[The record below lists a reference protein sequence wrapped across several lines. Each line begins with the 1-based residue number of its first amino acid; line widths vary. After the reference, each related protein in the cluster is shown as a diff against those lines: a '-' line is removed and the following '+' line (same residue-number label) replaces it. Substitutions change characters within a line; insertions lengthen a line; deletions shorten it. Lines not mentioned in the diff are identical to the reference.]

1 MFELCD
7 HTADL
12 GIRARAASLDGL
24 MAEAARG
31 FAAVLVADPDRIE
44 PREAETFR
52 VAGTDPAWLLRDWI
66 AELHAAFELR
76 RMLFGEFAVSVGESG
91 LTATARGEPFDP
103 RRHELAHEIK
113 AVTQHD
119 LTVRRTAAGWEGF
132 LLVDI

>member
-24 MAEAARG
+24 MGEAARG
-31 FAAVLVADPDRIE
+31 FAAVLVADPSRIE
-44 PREAETFR
+44 PREEETFT

-76 RMLFGEFAVSVGESG
+76 RMLFREFVVTVGEAG
-91 LTATARGEPFDP
+91 LAATARGERFDP
-103 RRHELAHEIK
+103 RRHELGHEIK
-113 AVTQHD
+113 AVTQHELD
-119 LTVRRTAAGWEGF
+119 VRRTPAGWEAF
-132 LLVDI
+132 VLLDI

>member
-12 GIRARAASLDGL
+12 GIRARAASLDEL
-24 MAEAARG
+24 MVEAARG
-31 FAAVLVADPDRIE
+31 FAAVLVADPDGIE
-44 PREAETFR
+44 PRETETMF

-66 AELHAAFELR
+66 AELLAAFDLR
-76 RMLFGEFAVSVGESG
+76 RMLFREFSVSVGEAG

-103 RRHELAHEIK
+103 RRHELVHEIK
-113 AVTQHD
+113 AVTQHE
-119 LTVRRTAAGWEGF
+119 LEVRRTAGGWEGF

>member
-24 MAEAARG
+24 LVEAARG

-44 PREAETFR
+44 PRHAETFT

-76 RMLFGEFAVSVGESG
+76 RMLFRDFQVKVDAVG
-91 LTATARGEPFDP
+91 LTATARGERFDP
-103 RRHELAHEIK
+103 RRHELGHEIK

-119 LTVRRTAAGWEGF
+119 LDVRRTPDGWEGSV
-132 LLVDI
+132 LLDI